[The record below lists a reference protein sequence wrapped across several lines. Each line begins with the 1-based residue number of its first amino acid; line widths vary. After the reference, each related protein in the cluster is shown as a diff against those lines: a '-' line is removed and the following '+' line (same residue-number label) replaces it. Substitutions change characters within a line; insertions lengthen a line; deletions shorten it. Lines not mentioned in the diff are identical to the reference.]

1 MFCFLYNMDLHP
13 ERVKDIVVTFVAVS
27 KWSNT
32 FRELVSCLSVF
43 DHFVG
48 FAIKGLRCRYTNI
61 ASIIIYIYWIFD
73 P

>member
-1 MFCFLYNMDLHP
+1 MNLCP

-32 FRELVSCLSVF
+32 LRKLVSCLSVF
-43 DHFVG
+43 DYFAG
-48 FAIKGLRCRYTNI
+48 FTIKGLRGRYTNI
-61 ASIIIYIYWIFD
+61 ASMIIYIYWIFD